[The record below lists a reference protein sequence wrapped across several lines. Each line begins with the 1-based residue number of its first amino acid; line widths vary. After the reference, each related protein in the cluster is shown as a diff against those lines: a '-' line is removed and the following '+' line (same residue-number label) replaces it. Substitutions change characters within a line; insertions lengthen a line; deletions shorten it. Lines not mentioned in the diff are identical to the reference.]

1 MRLPKSVQEIAD
13 VIGRERALYL
23 VGQLPR
29 CIAGAPGKQSSR
41 VMLYVPTVQRLTL
54 QHELVRILG
63 FNDAEKL
70 CKHFGGEIL
79 QPANCADIYKNYR
92 DRMIDNFLC
101 VGMTA
106 GQVAAIMGVSRE
118 TVNAFRRSQNPQEEM
133 PIAANDNAPTKRKA
147 RAANERSRRQ
157 RG

>member
-23 VGQLPR
+23 IGQLPR
-29 CIAGAPGKQSSR
+29 IIAGVPGKQSSR
-41 VMLYVPTVQRLTL
+41 VMLYVPTVPRLSL
-54 QHELVRILG
+54 QHDLVRILG
-63 FNDAEKL
+63 YKDAVRL

-79 QPANCADIYKNYR
+79 QPANCADIYKTYR
-92 DRMIDNFLC
+92 DRMIDSYLRGNIA
-101 VGMTA
+101 VA
-106 GQVAAIMGVSRE
+106 HIAAIFGVSRE
-118 TVNAFRRSQNPQEEM
+118 TVHAVRRLQNPQEDL

-147 RAANERSRRQ
+147 RAADEQSRRY